1 MSNPE
6 QIRTAATAFKS
17 LAARQHRHLPTGS
30 RPTGQGT
37 WKLFHGPRHYAEH
50 HASVIQPVTATATG
64 WCSKPRSNDGQTILE
79 VARQATASTLTCT
92 FGRDGEIRTRGLLL
106 PKQAR

>member
-6 QIRTAATAFKS
+6 RIRTAATAFKDS
-17 LAARQHRHLPTGS
+17 QPVSVAISQRAPG
-30 RPTGQGT
+30 PTGQGT
-37 WKLFHGPRHYAEH
+37 WNLFNGSRHYAEH
-50 HASVIQPVTATATG
+50 HASVVQPVTVTATG
-64 WCSKPRSNDGQTILE
+64 WRSTPRSNDGQTIFE
-79 VARQATASTLTCT
+79 VALQATARTLTCT